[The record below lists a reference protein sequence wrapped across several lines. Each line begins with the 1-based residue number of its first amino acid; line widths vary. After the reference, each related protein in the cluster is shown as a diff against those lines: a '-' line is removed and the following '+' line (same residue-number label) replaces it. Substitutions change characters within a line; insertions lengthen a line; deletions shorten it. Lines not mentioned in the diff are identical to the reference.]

1 MLPLYQHRRA
11 HPPQLSAGKE
21 PRMSAPAAL
30 WPSGTRDP
38 AHFTARPLR
47 AEEIH
52 LVPVRLSAA
61 PEVELLARS
70 VLPEQDLAQAAA
82 MLNPNRR
89 RRYLLTRALLRTLI
103 AGYLSR
109 AGNPIT
115 PAEIALHRGPS
126 GKPHLPAPVPLHF
139 NLSHSGSLAIFAFNL
154 DTEIGVDIEELRPI
168 SHASEIANRFFAP
181 EESADFRR
189 LTGNADPEYEPQL
202 FFTCWT
208 RKEAYVKAIGVGLD
222 LPLDRFRVSLD
233 PRQPPALLRID
244 DDDPNC
250 WCLHSIASIPGF
262 LAAVA
267 CRCTGKTLHEWPV
280 QETARILSAE

>member
-1 MLPLYQHRRA
+1 MTAL
-11 HPPQLSAGKE
+11 
-21 PRMSAPAAL
+21 AAL
-30 WPSGTRDP
+30 WPSGTRNP

-52 LVPVRLSAA
+52 LVPVRLCAT
-61 PEVELLARS
+61 PEVEALACS
-70 VLPEQDLAQAAA
+70 VLPEEDLAHAAGL
-82 MLNPNRR
+82 LNPDRR
-89 RRYLLTRALLRTLI
+89 RRFLLTQALLRTLI
-103 AGYLSR
+103 AGYLSH
-109 AGNPIT
+109 AGDPVT

-126 GKPHLPAPVPLHF
+126 GKPHLPVPVPLHF
-139 NLSHSGSLAIFAFNL
+139 NLSHSGSLAIFAFSI

-189 LTGNADPEYEPQL
+189 LTRNTDPENERQI
-202 FFTCWT
+202 FFACWT
-208 RKEAYVKAIGVGLD
+208 RKEAYVKAIGTGLD

-233 PRQPPALLRID
+233 PHQPPALLRID

-262 LAAVA
+262 IAAVA
-267 CRCTGKTLHEWPV
+267 CRCAGKALHEWPV
-280 QETARILSAE
+280 QETARILALNDA